1 MRRIVILGCSGAG
14 KSTLARRLGERLG
27 LPVIHLDALFWEP
40 GWVEGD
46 KARFREKVAQA
57 VAGDGW
63 VCEGGYA
70 STYDLRFPLA
80 DTIVWLERPR
90 WLCLWR
96 VTTRW
101 LTHIGRTRADM
112 APGCPEKVDLAF
124 YRFIWNWETRTR
136 AKIEAGLAQYAPD
149 TRRTVLRSDAE
160 IETFLAGLKP

>member
-1 MRRIVILGCSGAG
+1 MRRVVILGCSGSG

-27 LPVIHLDALFWEP
+27 LPVIHLDALFWQP

-46 KARFREKVAQA
+46 KALFREKVAEA
-57 VAGDGW
+57 VQGDRW
-63 VCEGGYA
+63 VCDGGYS

-80 DTIVWLERPR
+80 DAVIWLERPR

-101 LTHIGRTRADM
+101 LSHIGRTRADM
-112 APGCPEKVDLAF
+112 APGCPEKVDLEF

-136 AKIEAGLAQYAPD
+136 AKIEAGLVQYAPE
-149 TRRTVLRSDAE
+149 TPRIVLRYDGE
-160 IETFLAGLKP
+160 IESFLKRL